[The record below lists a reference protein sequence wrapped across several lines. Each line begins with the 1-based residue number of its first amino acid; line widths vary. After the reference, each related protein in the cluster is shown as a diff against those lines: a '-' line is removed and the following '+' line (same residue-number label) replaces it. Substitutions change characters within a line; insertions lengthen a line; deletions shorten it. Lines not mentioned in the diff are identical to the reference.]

1 MLKNKISKNKNELD
15 LFIELQKEEYQK
27 SLKTRSKD
35 YEFLEQM
42 KIKKRQKER
51 SVNDSMLSGS
61 I

>member
-35 YEFLEQM
+35 YEFL
-42 KIKKRQKER
+42 
-51 SVNDSMLSGS
+51 D
-61 I
+61 